1 MQSLWML
8 FACLMLAVT
17 GGFVKVAADLG
28 ASLSEMVMFR
38 GGFAVLL
45 VLTWALYTKRTIR
58 PSSWTA
64 HFWRNLSGITSMWFG
79 TYALTKLALP
89 TAISLNYTAPL
100 FIASWML
107 IRGGVERDLLR
118 VFAVI
123 IGFIGV
129 LAIFRP
135 SIEHEQWLASLV
147 GLGAGALSAVALLQL
162 RQLGR
167 LGEPEWR
174 TVLLFSLGVFL
185 SGLAGVF
192 SLGWQT
198 SEFLPLLAL
207 FGIGLAGLLG
217 QLAITRAFG
226 LGSALL
232 NAALQYTTIIFA
244 SLISLGFWGER
255 PAWLA
260 WVGMA
265 LVIAAGLLS
274 IWRTHVAEQTEGESF

>member
-1 MQSLWML
+1 MQLLWML
-8 FACLMLAVT
+8 FACAMFAVT
-17 GGFVKVAADLG
+17 GAFVKVAAGLG
-28 ASLSEMVMFR
+28 ASLPEMVMFR
-38 GGFAVLL
+38 GGFAILL
-45 VLTWALYTKRTIR
+45 VLTWAVFTKRTIR
-58 PSSWTA
+58 PSNWA
-64 HFWRNLSGITSMWFG
+64 VHFWRNLSGITSMWLG

-100 FIASWML
+100 FIAGWML
-107 IRGGVERDLLR
+107 IRGGVERDPLR
-118 VFAVI
+118 ILAVI
-123 IGFIGV
+123 IGFVGV
-129 LAIFRP
+129 IAIFRP
-135 SIEHEQWLASLV
+135 SVEHEQWLASLL

-185 SGLAGVF
+185 SGLVGV
-192 SLGWQT
+192 LVGGWQT
-198 SEFLPLLAL
+198 YELLPLLAL
-207 FGIGLAGLLG
+207 FGIGLAGLFG
-217 QLAITRAFG
+217 QLAVTRAFG

-244 SLISLGFWGER
+244 ALISLGFWGER
-255 PAWLA
+255 PALLA

-274 IWRTHVAEQTEGESF
+274 IWRTHVAERTV